1 MVQVKKFDENPDR
14 FKGLVLYIS
23 QKCAN
28 DPNFDTLK
36 LTKTMF
42 FADFLAY
49 AKFGKP
55 ITGSEYVK
63 KQKGPV
69 PRNMGVMLKE
79 MESEKAL
86 GLQHLPLK
94 TWPRP
99 VNLRNPDLGEFKAEQ
114 IALVDD
120 IIDALRPHD
129 GELVSTL
136 SHDWLC
142 WNIPALEDTIPYELV
157 YVSLR
162 EPTPADVERGKA
174 VAKELNL
181 LEPVAAQSA

>member
-1 MVQVKKFDENPDR
+1 MKA
-14 FKGLVLYIS
+14 LILYIS

-28 DPNFDTLK
+28 DPTFDTPK

-42 FADFLAY
+42 FSDFLAY
-49 AKFGKP
+49 ANFGKP
-55 ITGSEYVK
+55 ITGSEYIK

-69 PRNMGVMLKE
+69 PRNMGAVLREMQSNKE
-79 MESEKAL
+79 L
-86 GLQHLPLK
+86 GLQQLVLK
-94 TWPRP
+94 EWPRP
-99 VNLRNPDLGEFKAEQ
+99 VNLQEPELKAFEAEQ

-120 IIDALRPHD
+120 VIDALRPHD
-129 GELVSTL
+129 GEALSGF

-142 WNIPALEDTIPYELV
+142 WNIPALEDKIPYELV

-162 EPTPADVERGKA
+162 EPTPADIERGQA

-181 LEPVAAQSA
+181 IEPVTVQSA